1 MKLKISFAIVVVFAG
16 KSIYSNNRR
25 YISSC
30 ADIFA
35 KSLIYSDNRRYKFH
49 LLTTLPP
56 QNKKVPP
63 QGDTI
68 PSITSL
74 PNPTHAPFQRI
85 QYLIRDVHQHIM
97 QFVQD
102 EAHHLYLI
110 LLIYKMLLS
119 SSFEAHHKIPRRFL
133 E

>member
-1 MKLKISFAIVVVFAG
+1 MKLKISFAIVVVFLLE
-16 KSIYSNNRR
+16 SR
-25 YISSC
+25 YIRII
-30 ADIFA
+30 ADIFRVA
-35 KSLIYSDNRRYKFH
+35 LIYLQNRRYKLH
-49 LLTTLPP
+49 LLTTLPSP
-56 QNKKVPP
+56 KTKKVPP

-74 PNPTHAPFQRI
+74 PNPTHAPVQRI